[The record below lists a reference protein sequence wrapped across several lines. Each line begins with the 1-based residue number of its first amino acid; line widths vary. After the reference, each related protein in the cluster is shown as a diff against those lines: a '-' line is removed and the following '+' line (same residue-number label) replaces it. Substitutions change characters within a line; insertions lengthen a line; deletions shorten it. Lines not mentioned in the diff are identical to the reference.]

1 MTQTQTYE
9 PEHLERWSGNDR
21 SNYMGE
27 DMSDYYVAKST
38 APKQREPLEEANWKV
53 FKRELEDMDGVKNA
67 RFGHWMVGHIKQLLI
82 HKDAVDALI
91 RADEL
96 YDEMENYPVL
106 DSELYH
112 SIERDRLLDYIEMEA
127 RCDREEAKEILAW
140 CYNHD
145 VTIYHGEGWI
155 GQEDIEKAKSKV
167 L

>member
-1 MTQTQTYE
+1 MMQTHTYE

-67 RFGHWMVGHIKQLLI
+67 RFGHWMVGHIKQLLV

-96 YDEMENYPVL
+96 HDEMSFYPVL
-106 DSELYH
+106 DDELYH
-112 SIERDRLLDYIEMEA
+112 ELQRERLLNNIEVEA
-127 RCDREEAKEILAW
+127 RCDREEAKDILAW

-155 GQEDIEKAKSKV
+155 PEENIEKAKTKV